1 MNSLQRMMPRLRSV
15 VVNVMAIWLASQ
27 AMAASSQELK
37 IVLSGSQ
44 EIPPVTTAA
53 SGTATITVNADKA
66 LAGNA
71 TIAGMTVTVAHIH
84 EGAAGTNG
92 PIIIPLVKTAD
103 NVWSL
108 PPGARLS
115 DAQYQSYKSGN
126 LYFNIH
132 SEAHRSG
139 EIRGQIRP

>member
-15 VVNVMAIWLASQ
+15 VLNVMAIWLASQ

-66 LAGNA
+66 LTGNA

>member
-66 LAGNA
+66 LTGNA

>member
-1 MNSLQRMMPRLRSV
+1 MTSLPWMMPRLRRV
-15 VVNVMAIWLASQ
+15 VLNVMAIWLASH

-66 LAGNA
+66 LTGNA
-71 TIAGMTVTVAHIH
+71 TIAGMAVTVAHIH

-115 DAQYQSYKSGN
+115 DAQYQSYKAGN

-139 EIRGQIRP
+139 EIRGQIKP

>member
-1 MNSLQRMMPRLRSV
+1 MNSIPWSTGRIRCV
-15 VVNVMAIWLASQ
+15 AVNLFVIGLASHS
-27 AMAASSQELK
+27 MDASSQELK
-37 IVLSGSQ
+37 IVLSGNQ

-53 SGTATITVNADKA
+53 SGTATITVNADKTVT
-66 LAGNA
+66 GNA
-71 TIAGMTVTVAHIH
+71 TIAGMAVTVAHIH
-84 EGAAGTNG
+84 EATAGTNG
-92 PIIIPLVKTAD
+92 AIIIPLVKTAD

-115 DAQYQSYKSGN
+115 DSQYESYKAGK

-139 EIRGQIRP
+139 EIRGQIKP

>member
-1 MNSLQRMMPRLRSV
+1 MIALPWMARLRRIAL
-15 VVNVMAIWLASQ
+15 NALAIGLASL
-27 AMAASSQELK
+27 AMGASSEELK
-37 IVLSGSQ
+37 VVLSGSQ

-53 SGTATITVNADKA
+53 SGTATITVNADKTVT
-66 LAGNA
+66 GNA
-71 TIAGMTVTVAHIH
+71 TIAGMAVTVAHIH
-84 EGAAGTNG
+84 EAAAGTNG
-92 PIIIPLVKTAD
+92 AIIIPLVKTAD

-115 DAQYQSYKSGN
+115 DSQYESYKAGK

-139 EIRGQIRP
+139 EIRGQIKP

>member
-1 MNSLQRMMPRLRSV
+1 MNSLRRMMPRLRSV

-66 LAGNA
+66 LTGNA
-71 TIAGMTVTVAHIH
+71 TIAGMAVTVAHIH

>member
-15 VVNVMAIWLASQ
+15 VLNVMAIWLASQ

-66 LAGNA
+66 LTGNA

-115 DAQYQSYKSGN
+115 DA
-126 LYFNIH
+126 
-132 SEAHRSG
+132 R
-139 EIRGQIRP
+139 

>member
-15 VVNVMAIWLASQ
+15 VLNVIAIWLASQ

-66 LAGNA
+66 LTGNA

>member
-1 MNSLQRMMPRLRSV
+1 MMPRLRSV